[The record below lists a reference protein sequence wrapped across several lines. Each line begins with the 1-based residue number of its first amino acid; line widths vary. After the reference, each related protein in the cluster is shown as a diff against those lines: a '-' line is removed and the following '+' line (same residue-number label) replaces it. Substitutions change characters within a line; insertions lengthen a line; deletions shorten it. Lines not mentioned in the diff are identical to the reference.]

1 MKISHTNEATVI
13 TTHYTD
19 DTATMSQVADFV
31 AKKAPQAQVK
41 FMDGGPV
48 RPDCI
53 IINGKAIT
61 PGGMIEIFENG
72 SVVASTN
79 REVARRNK

>member
-31 AKKAPQAQVK
+31 AKKAPQAEVK

-48 RPDCI
+48 APDCI
-53 IINGKAIT
+53 IVNGKAIT
-61 PGGMIEIFENG
+61 PGGMIEIFNDG
-72 SVVASTN
+72 RVVATTN
-79 REVARRNK
+79 RELRNK